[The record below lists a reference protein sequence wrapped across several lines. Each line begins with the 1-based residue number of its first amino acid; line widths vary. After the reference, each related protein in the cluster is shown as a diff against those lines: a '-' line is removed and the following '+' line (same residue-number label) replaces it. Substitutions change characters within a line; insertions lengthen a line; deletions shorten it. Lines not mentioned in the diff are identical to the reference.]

1 MEKLLKKKFFTTGE
15 IGKLFGVSRI
25 SVYKW
30 IKGGKLKAFRIPGG
44 KFRVYRKDLIEFV
57 KKSGLRGYDEV
68 LKEPLKILIVDDD
81 EKILETLKSYL
92 EKKSPDFN
100 IICATNGY
108 EAGKKITRFKPDVV
122 ILDLFMPGID
132 GFEVCKDIKTEPAT
146 RDIKV
151 IAITGYGTEENIEKI
166 KKIGADYILT
176 KPFDYNIIAELI
188 EGL

>member
-1 MEKLLKKKFFTTGE
+1 MEKLLKKNFFTTGE

-57 KKSGLRGYDEV
+57 KKSGLRGYDEI

-81 EKILETLKSYL
+81 KKILETLKNYL
-92 EKKSPDFN
+92 EKRNPDFN

-108 EAGKKITRFKPDVV
+108 EAGKKISKFKPDVV
-122 ILDLFMPGID
+122 ILDIFMPGID
-132 GFEVCKDIKTEPAT
+132 GFEVCRDIKTDPST
-146 RDIKV
+146 KDIKV
-151 IAITGYGTEENIEKI
+151 IVITGYGTKENIEKI
-166 KKIGADYILT
+166 KKIGADHILQ
-176 KPFDYNIIAELI
+176 KPFNYEQLAELI
-188 EGL
+188 ETL